1 MKRKNR
7 KRNRK
12 EGFDYSQDNLYFITI
27 CVHNRI
33 CCFGSIPVGTGRD
46 LSQNQNRDLSQ
57 NQNRDLSQNQNRDLS
72 RNQNSDLSINVNHD
86 LSVQCPQSNIL
97 QSNDPHSSN
106 SIHFNEE
113 EKNETDEIQMN
124 LNEYGQIAK
133 NQMHWLEEQYPYVVI
148 HCFVI
153 MPNHVHAIL
162 EIDKSLVPYKEIKIK
177 SVSELIGAYK
187 TTSSKHIRLK
197 GLLSF
202 AWQRSFHD
210 HIIRNAISYERIFNY
225 IESNPLRWHADTF
238 FAEP

>member
-12 EGFDYSQDNLYFITI
+12 QGFDYSQDNLYFITI
-27 CVHNRI
+27 CVQNRI

-46 LSQNQNRDLSQ
+46 LSINV
-57 NQNRDLSQNQNRDLS
+57 NRDLS
-72 RNQNSDLSINVNHD
+72 RNQNHDLSINVNHD
-86 LSVQCPQSNIL
+86 LSVQDSH
-97 QSNDPHSSN
+97 SNDQHLSN
-106 SIHFNEE
+106 SIHYNEE

-124 LNEYGQIAK
+124 LNAYGQIAK
-133 NQMHWLEEQYPYVVI
+133 KQMHWLEEQYPYVVI

-162 EIDKSLVPYKEIKIK
+162 EIDKNLVSDEEIKIK
-177 SVSELIGAYK
+177 SLSELIGAYK
-187 TTSSKHIRLK
+187 TTSSKHIHQK

-225 IESNPLRWHADTF
+225 IQANPLRWHTDTF
-238 FAEP
+238 FAAP